1 MEEWQDRWMS
11 GITVIVVGH
20 RRVKCIIWLNPLHHT
35 PVRAGGSKSGRLWGV
50 KICGSVGK
58 NITRAKSKR
67 HNAFLMILYSRSFA
81 YLYET

>member
-1 MEEWQDRWMS
+1 MEGWQDRWMS

-50 KICGSVGK
+50 KICDSMGK
-58 NITRAKSKR
+58 NITRTKSKR
-67 HNAFLMILYSRSFA
+67 DNCVYVFIYKCSHIQYIF
-81 YLYET
+81 